1 MIHPVDERLRQEARR
16 FRLVFTCG
24 DCAQY
29 DRKVGSDLVQ
39 ISSKYK
45 GRETKDPIRLPGARR
60 QATTPKSPWS
70 WESRSRSAPCL
81 TTPLPWRG

>member
-29 DRKVGSDLVQ
+29 DPEGDRCSLGYPHVMHKEPDL
-39 ISSKYK
+39 
-45 GRETKDPIRLPGARR
+45 DARDEVVFCKTFELR
-60 QATTPKSPWS
+60 
-70 WESRSRSAPCL
+70 
-81 TTPLPWRG
+81 